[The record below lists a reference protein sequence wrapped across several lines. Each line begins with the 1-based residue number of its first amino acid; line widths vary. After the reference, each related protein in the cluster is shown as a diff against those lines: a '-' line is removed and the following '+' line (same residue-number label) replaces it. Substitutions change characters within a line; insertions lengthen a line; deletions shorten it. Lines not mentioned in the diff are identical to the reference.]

1 MAKRAPILTTE
12 RLVLRPWR
20 ATDRAPFA
28 AMCADPRVME
38 FLGPLLSRDES
49 DAVADRIAAHFA
61 EHGYGLWAVEVPGN
75 AEFAGF
81 VGLSQ
86 PRFSAHFTPCV
97 EVGWR
102 LAARHWGRGYAT
114 EGARAALAF
123 GFEQL
128 GLREIVSF
136 TTAANRAS
144 RAVMERLG
152 MTRDPRDDFAHPSVP
167 ERDPLRP
174 HVLYRL
180 RT

>member
-1 MAKRAPILTTE
+1 
-12 RLVLRPWR
+12 
-20 ATDRAPFA
+20 
-28 AMCADPRVME
+28 ME
-38 FLGPLLSRDES
+38 LLGPLLSRDES

-61 EHGYGLWAVEVPGN
+61 EHGYGLWAVEVPGS